1 MKKIIT
7 VIISITICIFP
18 IFSYAN
24 SLEFCKDKNYIDYT
38 RDKQVLFLRSDLK
51 NLRKDVNK
59 YYKVIQFYC
68 TKLVELDA
76 MKNLK
81 NSFISEGNYTK
92 GAKIEK
98 KKRGRRKKV
107 VNE

>member
-1 MKKIIT
+1 M
-7 VIISITICIFP
+7 
-18 IFSYAN
+18 
-24 SLEFCKDKNYIDYT
+24 L
-38 RDKQVLFLRSDLK
+38 RVL
-51 NLRKDVNK
+51 
-59 YYKVIQFYC
+59 
-68 TKLVELDA
+68 
-76 MKNLK
+76 KNLK

>member
-1 MKKIIT
+1 MIKLINQ
-7 VIISITICIFP
+7 TIQK
-18 IFSYAN
+18 N
-24 SLEFCKDKNYIDYT
+24 KDQNYIDYT

-81 NSFISEGNYTK
+81 NSFISERNYTK